1 MTIEKIEQCSDRAS
15 FQNYG
20 MTSNPDKCN
29 LLMSANHTGNEAVIR
44 KIKITAIVLLIIT
57 TNY

>member
-20 MTSNPDKCN
+20 MTSNPDRCN
-29 LLMSANHTGNEAVIR
+29 LLMSANHT
-44 KIKITAIVLLIIT
+44 
-57 TNY
+57 